1 MAKRKYTKRSQYWD
15 KFNKPNQT
23 YVPIGKD
30 GEVLPDLLGE
40 AFYTS
45 DASYKEVSQAR
56 RQQASTS
63 SFNGARK
70 NRAAFVNLKNRYSSI
85 DCGLLPYDYSTDGIN
100 VRDTI
105 ELCQKAYS
113 NVAVFRN
120 AIDIMSEFTNTD
132 IYLEGG
138 TKKSREFFY
147 EWFKKVNIL
156 NIKDQYFREYYRSG
170 NVFLYRVDGKF
181 KADSLI

>member
-70 NRAAFVNLKNRYSSI
+70 NRLAHAIFSNEGPNLTR
-85 DCGLLPYDYSTDGIN
+85 PE
-100 VRDTI
+100 V
-105 ELCQKAYS
+105 
-113 NVAVFRN
+113 
-120 AIDIMSEFTNTD
+120 
-132 IYLEGG
+132 
-138 TKKSREFFY
+138 TKSP
-147 EWFKKVNIL
+147 
-156 NIKDQYFREYYRSG
+156 
-170 NVFLYRVDGKF
+170 RVTPK
-181 KADSLI
+181 I